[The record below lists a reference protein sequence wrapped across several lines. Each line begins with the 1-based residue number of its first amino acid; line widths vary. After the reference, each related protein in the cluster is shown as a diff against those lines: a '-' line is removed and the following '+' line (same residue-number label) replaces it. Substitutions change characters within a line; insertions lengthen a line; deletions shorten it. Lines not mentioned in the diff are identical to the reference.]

1 MTLSQ
6 SIKKRLCIALASLLL
21 LSSAAVLVGCGETTD
36 SPGSVTNNR
45 NPSSDGAE
53 TDGEDHRFDG
63 INYHGREFRIYT
75 SINKLG
81 SMGNSNFLI
90 EGDPD
95 LDGNLVNDAV
105 MERNVAVEEALGVK
119 LVFIP
124 ADVGQ
129 MEVQADIKKYSS
141 GGLDEFDLIINDIFG
156 LGPLVISGHFRNVL
170 DPECEFDFDR
180 PYWYRDFM
188 EDLRMMDGYQY
199 VLAGDFFADILRS
212 AHLLLLNKDLYQDYY
227 NRSADEVYDLVA
239 NYEWT
244 YDKMNE
250 IITDKYVD
258 LNLNNTVD
266 RGDRFG
272 YINGGSWG
280 WFIPFSVSGNPPY
293 IVRDEEGVPS
303 FSLHEGDRANTLA
316 AKMGLLIHNEST
328 SLEFGDG
335 TMLNAFTN
343 GECLIASGERMGSLE
358 NPILRQMES
367 DAAVLPYPLLFSS
380 DEKYVTSAHDTTEM
394 GFILTTSKDM
404 AFISVVTEVLNRE
417 TAKTVV
423 PKYYRESLQLQC
435 VDDEKA
441 SAMLDI
447 IHDNFDNSFILAYNN
462 ALGNTVFDAIY
473 TAAHDNREFS
483 VVYKGI
489 QRAIDKK
496 LNQFINQFRR
506 QQGI

>member
-1 MTLSQ
+1 MKSLKKTLC
-6 SIKKRLCIALASLLL
+6 LLLAFLVL
-21 LSSAAVLVGCGETTD
+21 LSSAAVFTGCGEGD
-36 SPGSVTNNR
+36 QPN
-45 NPSSDGAE
+45 AE
-53 TDGEDHRFDG
+53 TGKTTTAPADEDETGEVDHRFDG
-63 INYHGREFRIYT
+63 IDYKGREFRIYT
-75 SINKLG
+75 SANSVG

-90 EGDPD
+90 EGDPE

-105 MERNVAVEEALGVK
+105 MERNVAVEEALGVE
-119 LVFIP
+119 LVFIQT
-124 ADVGQ
+124 DVGQ
-129 MEVQADIKKYSS
+129 MDVQADIMKYSS

-156 LGPLVISGHFRNVL
+156 LGTLVISGHFRNVL
-170 DPECEFDFDR
+170 EPECEFDFDR

-188 EDLRMMDGYQY
+188 EDLRMMDGYQF

-212 AHLLLLNKDLYQDYY
+212 AHLLLLNKNLYTDYY
-227 NRSADEVYDLVA
+227 NRPADEVYDYVT
-239 NYEWT
+239 NFEWT

-250 IITDKYVD
+250 IITDKYMD
-258 LNLNNTVD
+258 LNHNNVVD

-316 AKMGLLIHNEST
+316 TKMGMIIHNDST
-328 SLEFGDG
+328 CLEFGDG
-335 TMLNAFTN
+335 SMLTAFTN

-367 DAAVLPYPLLFSS
+367 DAAVLPYPMLFSG

-394 GFILTTSKDM
+394 GFILTTVKDL
-404 AFISVVTEVLNRE
+404 AFVSVVTEVLNRE
-417 TAKTVV
+417 TAKTVI
-423 PKYYRESLQLQC
+423 PKYYGESLQLQC

-441 SAMLDI
+441 SAMLDV
-447 IHDNFDNSFILAYNN
+447 IHDNFGNSFILAYNN
-462 ALGNTVFDAIY
+462 ALGNQIFDAFY
-473 TAAHDNREFS
+473 TAADDGREFS
-483 VVYKGI
+483 VVYKRV
-489 QRAIDKK
+489 QKAVDKK
-496 LNQFINQFRR
+496 LSQFIKQFRN